1 MAKRKG
7 RQKYPQEAERV
18 TNPPNRQGKATS
30 FAGRKSAPKYLSSEE
45 LALWQKVAVTVTP
58 LEPERYQSLAD
69 LLNKNITPTAKA
81 PPLSKLRKE
90 IENRHRKIPPP
101 PISPSPKKSSDT
113 LDGSWDRKLSK
124 GSVEPERSIDLHGY
138 TMTSAYRVLE
148 SALSQAIRQGIRVL
162 LIITGRP
169 PRRNEHGIITRGLI
183 RGAIGD
189 WLNFSPY
196 SSHIAAVRN
205 AHPRHGGAGALY
217 VILRRRRDETKY

>member
-1 MAKRKG
+1 M
-7 RQKYPQEAERV
+7 
-18 TNPPNRQGKATS
+18 TNPHNRQEDISSSA
-30 FAGRKSAPKYLSSEE
+30 ACKSASKYLSSEE
-45 LALWQKVAVTVTP
+45 LTLWQKVAVTVTP

-69 LLNKNITPTAKA
+69 LLNKNITAEAKA
-81 PPLSKLRKE
+81 PPLSKIRKE
-90 IENRHRKIPPP
+90 IETRRQKTPPP
-101 PISPSPKKSSDT
+101 PISPSPKKSVDT
-113 LDGSWDRKLSK
+113 LDGSWDRKLNK

-138 TMTSAYRVLE
+138 TMSSAYRVLDA
-148 SALSQAIRQGIRVL
+148 ALFQAIRHGIRVL

-183 RGAIGD
+183 RGSIGD

-217 VILRRRRDETKY
+217 VILRRRR